1 MRCHSERSEESKIK
15 RKFYILSDQV
25 GMLHYRYRSER
36 QDCELL
42 PEYFTYY
49 KTKHEKNLI

>member
-1 MRCHSERSEESKIK
+1 
-15 RKFYILSDQV
+15 
-25 GMLHYRYRSER
+25 MLHYRYRSER

-49 KTKHEKNLI
+49 KTKHEKNLIWPLSPTIKQTNA